1 MGFVN
6 HLHIERPV
14 QTSCFPDLY
23 NLNIVCS
30 FGSPGSLCFCF
41 GLRICGVLLQ
51 YGDDNDELMVMNLT
65 MAWMMMMDGDG
76 WW

>member
-1 MGFVN
+1 MGFVI
-6 HLHIERPV
+6 HLHVERPV

-30 FGSPGSLCFCF
+30 CGSPRSFLFV
-41 GLRICGVLLQ
+41 RICGVLLQ

-65 MAWMMMMDGDG
+65 MAWMMMIDGG
-76 WW
+76 YQGIIS

>member
-1 MGFVN
+1 M
-6 HLHIERPV
+6 
-14 QTSCFPDLY
+14 
-23 NLNIVCS
+23 
-30 FGSPGSLCFCF
+30 
-41 GLRICGVLLQ
+41 LLQ